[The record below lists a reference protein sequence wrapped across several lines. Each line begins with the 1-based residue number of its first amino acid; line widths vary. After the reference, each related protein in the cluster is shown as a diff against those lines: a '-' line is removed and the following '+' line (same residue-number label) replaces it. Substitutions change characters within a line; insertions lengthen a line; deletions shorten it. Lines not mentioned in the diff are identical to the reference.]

1 MRMESTLSKSI
12 KLALISAVGVTGM
25 VGFGAVAQE
34 QEAEEVERIE
44 VTGSRIKR
52 IGDLSPTP
60 VTVVTGAQMADMGI
74 TNVADILNQLP
85 SSTVGLSPET
95 SNNFIFANGLNT
107 TNLRGLGADRTLVL
121 VNGRRFV
128 AGSNGNSAVD
138 LNTIPTA
145 IVERIEVVTGGASAV
160 YGSDAIAGVVNIITR
175 KDIQGAEVDLSYI
188 QPEQS
193 GGEEM
198 QASFTFGGDYLDG
211 KLSSVF
217 NVTYAEQKQ
226 LKATDRDFLSNPV
239 GSIHNP
245 DNVDGEDGLPARIQY
260 EGRKPLSW
268 INEAGTFFT
277 SEGQFT
283 FDENGNLKPF
293 DYGEG
298 LIPGPDYAN
307 NNGNYCGPSCEG
319 YDPTNYSFIRTP
331 LERWVL
337 TFNNDYE
344 INDDHKIVSEITY
357 AKYDTHGESSPVF
370 HTYDPANTVKAD
382 NAFLTA
388 ETKALLDR
396 TGADEFTFYR
406 IDTEFGNRKYEQERE
421 TLRFML
427 GLEGAI
433 NDNWEYSVYA
443 QKGALEETTLW
454 TGEIWD
460 QRYHQAK
467 DAIVDANGN
476 IVCRDEA
483 ARAAG
488 CVPLNLFG
496 VNQAS
501 QEAIDWVQTSAGR
514 SADTDQFSAGA
525 FLSGSVYELPAGDL
539 GVAFSI
545 EYRKEEASTTP
556 DQALIDGTIFGNTA
570 VPSDGD
576 YDVTEAAIEMS
587 IPVFDGM
594 FLADDLTFDLA
605 YRWMDYSTAG
615 KEDAWKLG
623 VSWAPIADLRFRAN
637 KSKSVRAPNIGE
649 LFDPGGQTF
658 ASITDVCDVANIDQ
672 GPNENRKKNCTA
684 AGYGNGW
691 NPTDDWYQGSRPGSI
706 SGNPDLDAETSR
718 DYTIG
723 FVYTPSFIED
733 FSVTMDYWS
742 FEITDAINYISV
754 NTAVR
759 YCYDSESLDNIYC
772 GLFTRDSVTGNIID
786 FVERPVNSAS
796 FDVKGLDIE
805 TDYRFSLDSLGDF
818 RIHLIAT
825 YLEKWEYNPTGFEAD
840 LQKDVGE
847 YTDPRWKARFTVSW
861 TYDELTIDA
870 LANYRH
876 SAVASNDWQPENNNY
891 NDIPSHTTWDF
902 TGTYDV
908 NQDWTLRFG
917 VLNAFDK
924 APPRNPYVYDGDGLY
939 DTQGRAFFLGTNYRF

>member
-95 SNNFIFANGLNT
+95 TNNTIFASGLNQ
-107 TNLRGLGADRTLVL
+107 TNLRGLGTDRTLVL

-128 AGSNGNSAVD
+128 AGSNGASAVD

-145 IVERIEVVTGGASAV
+145 MVERIEVVTGGASAV

-175 KDIQGAEVDLSYI
+175 KDVEGVEVDLSYT

-193 GGEEM
+193 GGEEA
-198 QASFTFGGDYLDG
+198 QASITFGGDFLNG
-211 KLSSVF
+211 KLSTIF
-217 NVTYAEQKQ
+217 NATYAEQKQ
-226 LKATDRDFLSNPV
+226 LSASDRDFLSNPV
-239 GSIHNP
+239 GSIYNP
-245 DNVDGEDGLPARIQY
+245 DPDGPARIQY
-260 EGRKPLSW
+260 DGRKPLSW

-277 SEGQFT
+277 PEGQFT
-283 FDENGNLKPF
+283 FDQNGNMVPF

-298 LIPGPDYAN
+298 LIEGPG

-319 YDPTNYSFIRTP
+319 YDPINYDNIRTP
-331 LERWVL
+331 LERWVFTL
-337 TFNNDYE
+337 NSDYE
-344 INDDHKIVSEITY
+344 INDDHKIVTELTY
-357 AKYDTHGESSPVF
+357 VDYDSHGESSPVF
-370 HTYDPANTVKAD
+370 HTSNSIAAD
-382 NAFLTA
+382 NAFLPE
-388 ETKALLDR
+388 ETRALLER
-396 TGADEFTFYR
+396 NNMSSINLYR
-406 IDTEFGNRKYEQERE
+406 MDSEFGNRNYNQTRE
-421 TLRFML
+421 TLRFMV
-427 GLEGAI
+427 GLEGALTE
-433 NDNWEYSVYA
+433 NWEYSIYA
-443 QKGALEETTLW
+443 QAGSLDETTLW
-454 TGEIWD
+454 TGQIIDANYE
-460 QRYHQAK
+460 YAK
-467 DAIVDANGN
+467 DAIVDANGD

-488 CVPLNLFG
+488 CVPLNLMG
-496 VNQAS
+496 VGQAS
-501 QEAIDWVQTSAGR
+501 QAAIDYVQTEAGQT
-514 SADTDQFSAGA
+514 AKTDQFSTGVVV
-525 FLSGSVYELPAGDL
+525 SGSLYELPAGDIA
-539 GVAFSI
+539 VALSA
-545 EYRKEEASTTP
+545 EYRKEESETNP
-556 DQALIDGTIFGNTA
+556 DQELIDGTIFGNQSS
-570 VPSDGD
+570 PMKGD

-587 IPVFDGM
+587 IPVLDGM

-615 KEDAWKLG
+615 TEDAWKLG

-658 ASITDVCDVANIDQ
+658 ESITDVCDAINIEL

-691 NPTDDWYQGSRPGSI
+691 NPTEEWYLSNHPGTNA
-706 SGNPDLDAETSR
+706 GNPDLGPETSR

-733 FSVTMDYWS
+733 FSFTVDYWS
-742 FEITDAINYISV
+742 FEITDAINYIEV
-754 NTAVR
+754 QTAVR

-772 GLFTRDSVTGNIID
+772 DLFTRDSVTGDIID
-786 FVERPVNSAS
+786 FVQKPVNSAS
-796 FDVKGLDIE
+796 FDVKGVDIE

-825 YLEKWEYNPTGFEAD
+825 YLEKWEFNPTGFEAD

-847 YTDPRWKARFTVSW
+847 YSDPRWKARFTVSW

-876 SAVASNDWQPENNNY
+876 SAVASNDWKPENNNY

-908 NQDWTLRFG
+908 TQDWTMRFG

-924 APPRNPYVYDGDGLY
+924 TPPRNPYVYDGAGYY